1 MTRTRNRLLVL
12 NEPGAMRIN
21 KHLAAEIGF
30 SESIVFLQIE
40 FLLSVYGEQQG
51 DRLWLRISLDKLQ
64 GHFTWWSVPTIS
76 RVLQRLKELEILD
89 IDNRNACRR
98 DQTQSYA
105 LNERG
110 IARLRTVRLSQIENS
125 PPPDEGE
132 NGLDGHNLKT
142 AIDQDDRP
150 QSHNLQRA
158 SDQTDRLLRRKG
170 ESPPEN
176 LKEIT
181 ITPQF
186 SATPEIP
193 GGGDGSTGS
202 DSAERTP
209 LEIWLGDE
217 VGLVTAREFRDWPD
231 EPTRARV
238 RLLLQGRA
246 NQAMIVAELRA
257 RKGQI
262 FAQASA
268 AHSSAA
274 PDATAEDCPDW
285 IAPADWLLLT
295 AVQRD
300 AYAESRLIDGG
311 LVAGRYPELDG
322 VINGRFKVTTERL
335 IQARR
340 GAA

>member
-21 KHLAAEIGF
+21 KDLAAEIGF

-51 DRLWLRISLDKLQ
+51 DRLWLRISLEKLQ

-76 RVLQRLKELEILD
+76 RILQRLKDLEILD

-110 IARLRTVRLSQIENS
+110 IARLKTIRLSQIENV

-132 NGLDGHNLKT
+132 NGPDGPNLKT

-158 SDQTDRLLRRKG
+158 SDQTDRLLKRKG

-186 SATPEIP
+186 SAAPEIS
-193 GGGDGSTGS
+193 GDGDGSAGS
-202 DSAERTP
+202 DLMERTP

-217 VGLVTAREFRDWPD
+217 VGLVTAREFRDWPE

-238 RLLLQGRA
+238 ERLLQGRA

-257 RKGQI
+257 RKAQI
-262 FAQASA
+262 FAQAA
-268 AHSSAA
+268 AQSPTLDALAA
-274 PDATAEDCPDW
+274 PRPDW
-285 IAPADWLLLT
+285 IDLADWTLLT
-295 AVQRD
+295 EVQRD
-300 AYAESRLIDGG
+300 AYADSQLLDSGQ
-311 LVAGRYPELDG
+311 VAGRYPELDA